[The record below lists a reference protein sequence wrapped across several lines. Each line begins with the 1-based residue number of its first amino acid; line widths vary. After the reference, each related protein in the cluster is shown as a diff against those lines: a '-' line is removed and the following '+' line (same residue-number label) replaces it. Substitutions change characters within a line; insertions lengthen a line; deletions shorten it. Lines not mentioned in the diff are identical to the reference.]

1 MSDEKDF
8 VIFMRQNQESVYRL
22 AFHLLGNEEDA
33 KDATQEVSMRV
44 WERKAEE
51 LKP

>member
-1 MSDEKDF
+1 
-8 VIFMRQNQESVYRL
+8 MRQNQESVYRL